1 MTHKQVGQNVWDIG
15 HINVS
20 RLKLDRLE
28 FKSNDVIDIAELT
41 AVADVLINSEGLT
54 RLLNI
59 TPA

>member
-28 FKSNDVIDIAELT
+28 FKSNDVIDIAEVM

-54 RLLNI
+54 RLLNT

>member
-54 RLLNI
+54 RLLNT

>member
-41 AVADVLINSEGLT
+41 AVADVLINSKGLT
-54 RLLNI
+54 KLLNT

>member
-28 FKSNDVIDIAELT
+28 FKSNDVIDIAEVT

-54 RLLNI
+54 RLLNT

>member
-20 RLKLDRLE
+20 GLKLDRLE
-28 FKSNDVIDIAELT
+28 FESSDVIDIAEVT
-41 AVADVLINSEGLT
+41 AVADVPINSKGLT
-54 RLLNI
+54 KLLNT

>member
-41 AVADVLINSEGLT
+41 AVADVLINSEGLIK
-54 RLLNI
+54 LLNA

>member
-28 FKSNDVIDIAELT
+28 FKSNDVIDIAEVM
-41 AVADVLINSEGLT
+41 AIADVLINSKGLT
-54 RLLNI
+54 KLLNT

>member
-15 HINVS
+15 HIDVS

-41 AVADVLINSEGLT
+41 AVADVLINSKGLT
-54 RLLNI
+54 KLLNT

>member
-28 FKSNDVIDIAELT
+28 FKSNDVIDIAEVT
-41 AVADVLINSEGLT
+41 AVADVLINSEGLIK
-54 RLLNI
+54 LLNT

>member
-28 FKSNDVIDIAELT
+28 FKSNDVIDIAEVM
-41 AVADVLINSEGLT
+41 AVADVLVNSEGLT
-54 RLLNI
+54 RLLNA
-59 TPA
+59 TSA